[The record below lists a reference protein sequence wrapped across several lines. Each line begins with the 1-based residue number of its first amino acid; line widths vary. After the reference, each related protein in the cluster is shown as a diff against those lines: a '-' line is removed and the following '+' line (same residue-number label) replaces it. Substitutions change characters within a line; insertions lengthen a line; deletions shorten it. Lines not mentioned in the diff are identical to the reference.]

1 MPKIIEIVRARKA
14 AIANNPAEAQR
25 TGDLARAAIM
35 AGIASSDWR
44 TYMEHFEGLDPDQL
58 KRLLAQ
64 DATLGVAL
72 QDAKR
77 AYIIANGMCGAAS
90 PNTQNLDFK
99 VNSIDDGLPGGCDPE
114 P

>member
-14 AIANNPAEAQR
+14 AIANDPAEAQR

-44 TYMEHFEGLDPDQL
+44 SYMEHFQGLSTDQL

-72 QDAKR
+72 QDQKR
-77 AYIIANGMCGAAS
+77 AYLIANGMCGAAS
-90 PNTQNLDFK
+90 PNTQTLDFK
-99 VNSIDDGLPGGCDPE
+99 VNTIDDGLPGACDAE
-114 P
+114 